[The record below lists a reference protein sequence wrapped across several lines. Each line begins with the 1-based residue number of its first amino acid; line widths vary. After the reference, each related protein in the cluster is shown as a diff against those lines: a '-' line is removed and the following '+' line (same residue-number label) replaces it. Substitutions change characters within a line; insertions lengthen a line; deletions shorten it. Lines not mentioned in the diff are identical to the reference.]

1 VLANFFS
8 DSAKYLFV
16 KVIASFMWIATLKV
30 YTTYLD
36 PVDFGIYSIT
46 LSILAYASIA
56 ATSWLTAS
64 IIRFYHLTD
73 SNPLGYRESI
83 ILLTLC
89 SIFVIA
95 ILLYAV
101 LYFLDLYN
109 FVEIPT
115 RLAIV
120 IVGIFIGS
128 ALFNSYVAY
137 LRASRNLTRYQWIYI
152 SQLLFGFIAGMVF
165 LIYFDMGVLGI
176 FSGLLLSYALALLY
190 LLCNV
195 NGLFVF
201 TGSIDRELVSS
212 IYKFGYPVIFINIF
226 TQMLISSDQLMLKY
240 FDRHAEVGEYAANYI
255 LAENSIFALSSLISS
270 AFIPLVYRAWEKN
283 GERETIKFFR
293 KVLLVFTLVAGPFVI
308 LLLLFYDQVSILVI
322 DEDYSRGAI
331 IIPYVVIGAFF
342 VGISNIFSEVLTI
355 HKKTLVLMFCYM
367 VPAITNVVLNYI
379 FIPEFGMLG
388 AAFNTMVSYFL
399 LFVLI
404 FVISQRYMRIIRVA
418 I

>member
-1 VLANFFS
+1 MLANFFS

>member
-1 VLANFFS
+1 MLANFFS

-101 LYFLDLYN
+101 LYFLDLYD

-120 IVGIFIGS
+120 IVGIFIGA

-176 FSGLLLSYALALLY
+176 FSGLLLSYALSLLY

-240 FDRHAEVGEYAANYI
+240 FNRHAEVGEYAANYI

-270 AFIPLVYRAWEKN
+270 AFIPLVYKAWENHGKV
-283 GERETIKFFR
+283 ETVQFFR
-293 KVLLVFTLVAGPFVI
+293 KVLLIFIVVAGPFAI
-308 LLLLFYDQVSILVI
+308 LLIFFYEQIAVLII
-322 DEDYSRGAI
+322 DESYMRGSA
-331 IIPYVVIGAFF
+331 IIPYVIVGAFF
-342 VGISNIFSEVLTI
+342 VGISNIFSEVFTI
-355 HKKTLVLMFCYM
+355 YKKTKILMVVYM
-367 VPAITNVVLNYI
+367 VVAMVNIILNYI
-379 FIPEFGMLG
+379 FIPEFGMIG
-388 AAFNTMVSYFL
+388 AAVNTMISYFL
-399 LFVLI
+399 VLLMVY
-404 FVISQRYMRIIRVA
+404 FTSQRYLRILGTIK
-418 I
+418 